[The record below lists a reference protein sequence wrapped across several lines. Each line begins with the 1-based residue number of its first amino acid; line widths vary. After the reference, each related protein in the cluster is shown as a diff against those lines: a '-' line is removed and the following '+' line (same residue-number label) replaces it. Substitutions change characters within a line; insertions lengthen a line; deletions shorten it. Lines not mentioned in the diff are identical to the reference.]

1 MDKLSRRS
9 LLRTL
14 AGGALA
20 TTGTVV
26 IARAAVTEAAAAVL
40 PTGDLQER
48 AARIAELGGEAVT
61 QQAQL
66 FVNGGIPLPGVFG
79 NAPLFGN
86 APYFRNGGFP
96 NGGGVLKGGGRFRNG
111 GGVLQWG
118 GVRNGGG
125 VLHRGRILA
134 FPRGSSRR
142 GPRAPPP

>member
-26 IARAAVTEAAAAVL
+26 IARATVTEAAAAVL

-48 AARIAELGGEAVT
+48 AARIAELGGEAAT

-66 FVNGGIPLPGVFG
+66 FVNGGFPLPGVFG
-79 NAPLFGN
+79 NPPPLGN
-86 APYFRNGGFP
+86 APCFP
-96 NGGGVLKGGGRFRNG
+96 EGRVPHG
-111 GGVLQWG
+111 
-118 GVRNGGG
+118 
-125 VLHRGRILA
+125 RGLLNIGRR
-134 FPRGSSRR
+134 PRDGCGTPSRS
-142 GPRAPPP
+142 G

>member
-48 AARIAELGGEAVT
+48 AARIAELGGEAAT

-66 FVNGGIPLPGVFG
+66 FVNGGISLPGG
-79 NAPLFGN
+79 LGDAPLFWK
-86 APYFRNGGFP
+86 PPEFPEGGFP
-96 NGGGVLKGGGRFRNG
+96 HGGG
-111 GGVLQWG
+111 
-118 GVRNGGG
+118 
-125 VLHRGRILA
+125 
-134 FPRGSSRR
+134 
-142 GPRAPPP
+142 